1 MLIYLGL
8 NGFLLLRDR
17 AADKFS
23 LLLFLALRNADK
35 FSLLLILALRNAD
48 KFSFL
53 LLFIVLWVTIPI
65 PLSLR
70 IGGLDDLFIQRT
82 RLEILQAWKI
92 LTLSWMTHSI
102 PSKSKIH
109 SIPSKST
116 YYFNG
121 IRRESTL
128 LTQLEFNR
136 RNSWCSNWTECED
149 VAWRN
154 IIDTV
159 GIQPTQQLVLELDGV
174 RRRET

>member
-48 KFSFL
+48 KFSSL

-70 IGGLDDLFIQRT
+70 IGGLDDLSIQRT
-82 RLEILQAWKI
+82 RLEIQAWKI
-92 LTLSWMTHSI
+92 LTLS
-102 PSKSKIH
+102 
-109 SIPSKST
+109 
-116 YYFNG
+116 
-121 IRRESTL
+121 
-128 LTQLEFNR
+128 
-136 RNSWCSNWTECED
+136 
-149 VAWRN
+149 
-154 IIDTV
+154 
-159 GIQPTQQLVLELDGV
+159 
-174 RRRET
+174 